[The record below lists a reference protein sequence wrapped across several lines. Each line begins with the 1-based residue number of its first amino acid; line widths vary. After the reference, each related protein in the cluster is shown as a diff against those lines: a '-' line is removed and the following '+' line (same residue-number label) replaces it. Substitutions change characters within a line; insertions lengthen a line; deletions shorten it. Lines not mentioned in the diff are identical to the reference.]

1 MSTAIDVA
9 LAGHRLAE
17 RRRLSLTLALAG
29 AVAASFVFDV
39 ATGPALLRPGEVVA
53 TLLDPAGAD
62 GALRAIVW
70 DLRLPMAVMAL
81 VVGLALGTSGAAMQ
95 TLLDNP
101 LASPYTLG
109 LAAAAGFGASLAI
122 QFGGWGLNALFMVP
136 ACAFGMS
143 CVAVAIILG
152 VGNVRGMMGDTMI
165 LAGIAVMFLFTSLQS
180 LIQYRA
186 TPEVGQQLVFWMF
199 GSLAKANWTNILVT
213 AATMLIAL
221 PYLMRRAWQMTAVR
235 LGEDRARSLGVGV
248 GRLRLVAIV
257 LVSLMTATAISFV
270 GTIGF
275 VGLVAPHIARML
287 VGEDQRFLLPLAGI
301 AGAAM
306 LSLSSVAS
314 KIIVPG
320 ALVPIGIVTALV
332 GVPFFFHLVVT
343 RQRSGR

>member
-1 MSTAIDVA
+1 M
-9 LAGHRLAE
+9 
-17 RRRLSLTLALAG
+17 
-29 AVAASFVFDV
+29 
-39 ATGPALLRPGEVVA
+39 
-53 TLLDPAGAD
+53 
-62 GALRAIVW
+62 
-70 DLRLPMAVMAL
+70 
-81 VVGLALGTSGAAMQ
+81 
-95 TLLDNP
+95 
-101 LASPYTLG
+101 
-109 LAAAAGFGASLAI
+109 
-122 QFGGWGLNALFMVP
+122 LF
-136 ACAFGMS
+136 
-143 CVAVAIILG
+143 
-152 VGNVRGMMGDTMI
+152 
-165 LAGIAVMFLFTSLQS
+165 
-180 LIQYRA
+180 
-186 TPEVGQQLVFWMF
+186 
-199 GSLAKANWTNILVT
+199 
-213 AATMLIAL
+213 
-221 PYLMRRAWQMTAVR
+221 
-235 LGEDRARSLGVGV
+235 RS